1 MTKKQMIRINENARR
16 QPGADTSNTYAAKDS
31 APSRIRQFFGL
42 RVKCWVCRILCGD
55 SFFDRDASREIDR
68 LVLANEILRAEGK
81 R

>member
-1 MTKKQMIRINENARR
+1 MIRINENARR
-16 QPGADTSNTYAAKDS
+16 QPGADTSITYAAKDS

-55 SFFDRDASREIDR
+55 RFFNCDASREIDR